1 MAIVYPAS
9 CNLASES
16 IKVEGSTDSY
26 FENGN
31 VGFKTTSPGYPIDA
45 SGRCRVRGTVASGGG
60 GFWLTKSGS
69 PTSNFSFMGRGT
81 DAEAFIGFYNDAG
94 WGLVIKDSTRNV
106 GIGTTS
112 PAKKLHLVDISDTP
126 LRYDC
131 TKEQNKIDSGY
142 YIPINVND
150 TPYFLKLYEDH

>member
-26 FENGN
+26 FSNGN
-31 VGFKTTSPGYPIDA
+31 VGFKTTSPSYPIDA
-45 SGRCRVRGTVASGGG
+45 SGRCRVRGTGASGGG
-60 GFWLTKSGS
+60 GFWLSTSGN
-69 PTSNFSFMGRGT
+69 PTSNISFMGRGT
-81 DAEAFIGFYNDAG
+81 DAEAFFGVYNNGG
-94 WGLVIKDSTRNV
+94 WRLVVKDSDGNV

-112 PAKKLHLVDISDTP
+112 PARKLHIVDTSDEP

-142 YIPINVND
+142 YIPIDVND
-150 TPYFLKLYEDH
+150 TLYFLKLYENH